1 MHDRRPIVH
10 FVGKPF
16 LAIFGMAGGDHLLPS
31 FRQQKEQGDL
41 GFLLPEEEQVQ
52 VDSLK
57 QLKAANVKH
66 AETILEL
73 DRHRTLLRIQT
84 DITQEY
90 REQASWFYLAAIY
103 FFGFRVPSPLSV
115 QNLHRLCDARHLK
128 VDDEGL
134 CRDSLLQE
142 GSNQA

>member
-1 MHDRRPIVH
+1 MVRSHR
-10 FVGKPF
+10 F
-16 LAIFGMAGGDHLLPS
+16 AALLLSVPS

-90 REQASWFYLAAIY
+90 REQASWFYPAAIY
-103 FFGFRVPSPLSV
+103 IV
-115 QNLHRLCDARHLK
+115 
-128 VDDEGL
+128 GL
-134 CRDSLLQE
+134 ACLRFS
-142 GSNQA
+142 